1 MRQDSCF
8 LSDLVRSSASLFLP
22 LLETLV
28 LTAGAYPLL
37 ASLMDQTMPD
47 DFSPVMRGVLVAQL
61 VLVIACALGHL
72 ALGFMDRT
80 SLIVPEAGA
89 EVPEGKGAAPRERVL
104 EILSKRISYRNT
116 MGISNLYCTSVCT
129 LLALHVTMIAQ
140 AASGAGLDSS
150 SAGVQNRMTLDATM
164 DNNTLSQSS
173 YASSTRLDWIQS
185 VAGSS
190 GWVKQVREVV

>member
-1 MRQDSCF
+1 M
-8 LSDLVRSSASLFLP
+8 VRSSASLFLP

-28 LTAGAYPLL
+28 LTVAAYPLL

-47 DFSPVMRGVLVAQL
+47 DFSPVMRAVLVAQL
-61 VLVIACALGHL
+61 VLAIACALGHL

-80 SLIVPEAGA
+80 SFIVPAAEAEQA
-89 EVPEGKGAAPRERVL
+89 EGKGNRNRVL
-104 EILSKRISYRNT
+104 EILSKRLGYRNT

-150 SAGVQNRMTLDATM
+150 SAGVQTRMTQDATM